1 MKHLAGLSLS
11 GPEVLD
17 KESYSHSKWERMV
30 VASNPQTSP
39 ATLTRLASDPSRG
52 VRSYVEENPSTPPLV
67 KLWLT
72 SDYSKSMS
80 LQEFVEAAK

>member
-11 GPEVLD
+11 DPEVLD

-30 VASNPQTSP
+30 VASNPHTSP
-39 ATLTRLASDPSRG
+39 TTLTRLALDLSRG
-52 VRSYVEENPSTPPLV
+52 VRSYAEENASTPPLV

-72 SDYSKSMS
+72 SGYDQSMS
-80 LQEFVEAAK
+80 LEEFLEATK